1 MIFMRFFDYIK
12 EIGCYVKRA
21 TNIKIIQAMKQTVLL
36 KVLLIWM
43 MTFPQLSFGQSHTD
57 IEGSPAEEYD
67 FKFILD
73 KDDEGEFY
81 AVLTE
86 VNDSVEDLVVPDSVK
101 AHKWTGM
108 YYQPLYFPLKKIKT
122 NKYKTNTTL
131 ENLVLGNVLETIESC
146 QGLNNLKQ
154 IVMPAVKRIK
164 ESAFWGIRLLSSVE
178 LPEIVEIGNNA
189 FTNCYNMEKVVFG
202 AELGKIGDNAF
213 RNCYNLKEVALGP
226 KLEEIGG
233 SAFSGCKNLERV
245 VLGPKLEKIGLGTFW
260 GAEKLTSIELPK
272 SLKIIDS
279 HAFYQCDLQE
289 VVLPDGL
296 QEIGD
301 FAFSFNKH
309 LKAIHIPSQV
319 RAMSHLGWW
328 CTELASLTVDPKNA
342 YYESYENTIIEKA
355 TKTVIQGCNTSR
367 IPEGVEHIGL
377 FAFAGFPELKEIVFP
392 ESLRTIGNF
401 ALSGC
406 TSIRHL
412 YIPKNVEDIGNNH
425 PMIGCKQ
432 LETIDVAEEN
442 KTFDSRNGCHAIVR
456 TATNTL
462 VLAGSESTIP
472 EGIESIG
479 VGAFEGQDRTS
490 VTIPASVKKIGM
502 EAFLMCEN
510 LKDVYSL
517 IENPMPIT
525 ADVFAPLE
533 YSEEYN
539 TTIYEGKTLH
549 VLPGT
554 RNKYRQTAGWT
565 KFVHVFEDIGNP
577 NKIEAI
583 PLEKSSIK
591 VSYFD
596 LQGRQLR
603 QKPSKGFYIQNGEKV
618 LIK

>member
-202 AELGKIGDNAF
+202 SELEKIGDNAF

-226 KLEEIGG
+226 NLEEIGG

-279 HAFYQCDLQE
+279 HAF
-289 VVLPDGL
+289 
-296 QEIGD
+296 
-301 FAFSFNKH
+301 
-309 LKAIHIPSQV
+309 
-319 RAMSHLGWW
+319 
-328 CTELASLTVDPKNA
+328 
-342 YYESYENTIIEKA
+342 
-355 TKTVIQGCNTSR
+355 
-367 IPEGVEHIGL
+367 
-377 FAFAGFPELKEIVFP
+377 
-392 ESLRTIGNF
+392 
-401 ALSGC
+401 LSC
-406 TSIRHL
+406 I
-412 YIPKNVEDIGNNH
+412 
-425 PMIGCKQ
+425 
-432 LETIDVAEEN
+432 
-442 KTFDSRNGCHAIVR
+442 
-456 TATNTL
+456 
-462 VLAGSESTIP
+462 
-472 EGIESIG
+472 
-479 VGAFEGQDRTS
+479 
-490 VTIPASVKKIGM
+490 
-502 EAFLMCEN
+502 
-510 LKDVYSL
+510 
-517 IENPMPIT
+517 
-525 ADVFAPLE
+525 
-533 YSEEYN
+533 
-539 TTIYEGKTLH
+539 
-549 VLPGT
+549 
-554 RNKYRQTAGWT
+554 
-565 KFVHVFEDIGNP
+565 
-577 NKIEAI
+577 
-583 PLEKSSIK
+583 
-591 VSYFD
+591 
-596 LQGRQLR
+596 
-603 QKPSKGFYIQNGEKV
+603 
-618 LIK
+618 